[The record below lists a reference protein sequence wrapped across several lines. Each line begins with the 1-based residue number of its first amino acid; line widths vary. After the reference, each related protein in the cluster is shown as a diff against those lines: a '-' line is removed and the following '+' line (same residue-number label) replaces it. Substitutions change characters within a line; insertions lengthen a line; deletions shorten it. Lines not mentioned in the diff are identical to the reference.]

1 MKFLFLSQFLEG
13 FLSSFTQISVDSTV
27 FCVILPDR
35 TKFQLTFFLLN
46 QYYKVNYNYMEI
58 IMKKVIYVSILLV
71 ILFASCNSQQS
82 SKSTVTVNGKTADID
97 TKSNVT
103 INISNS
109 SESKVIIDGQE
120 VPLE

>member
-1 MKFLFLSQFLEG
+1 
-13 FLSSFTQISVDSTV
+13 
-27 FCVILPDR
+27 
-35 TKFQLTFFLLN
+35 
-46 QYYKVNYNYMEI
+46 MEI
-58 IMKKVIYVSILLV
+58 IMKKVIYVSILLI
-71 ILFASCNSQQS
+71 ILFASCTSQQS